1 MTVLSRRIIVADANV
16 LINLMHV
23 NRLDFCSCMPGCAF
37 VVPDHVRDEIT
48 DKGQRAALDDAVSR
62 GVLHIEAIKNIDT
75 ISLFA
80 ELTTYV
86 GRGEASCLALAVE
99 RNWIVASDE
108 KRRFRREVENR
119 IGSGRIIGTRD
130 LYVLAI
136 QAGLITVEEA
146 DADKEILEQLRF
158 KMDFKSF
165 QDLVIK

>member
-1 MTVLSRRIIVADANV
+1 VTAHPRRTIIADANV

-23 NRLDFCSCMPGCAF
+23 NRLALCSNLPGCTF
-37 VVPDHVRDEIT
+37 VVPDHVVEEIT
-48 DKGQRAALDDAVSR
+48 NGDQKAKLDDALAR
-62 GVLHIEAIKNIDT
+62 GIFHIVAIKTIDT
-75 ISLFA
+75 ITLFA

-86 GRGEASCLALAVE
+86 GRGEAACLALAVE

-108 KRRFRREVENR
+108 KRRFRREAVNR

-146 DADKEILEQLRF
+146 DADKGILEQLRF

>member
-1 MTVLSRRIIVADANV
+1 VTVLPRRTIVADANV

-23 NRLDFCSCMPGCAF
+23 NRLNLCSYLPDCTF

-48 DKGQRAALDDAVSR
+48 DKVQRAALDDAVTR
-62 GVLHIEAIKNIDT
+62 RIFHIEVIKTIDT

-86 GRGEASCLALAVE
+86 GRGEAACLALSVE
-99 RNWIVASDE
+99 RNWIIASDE
-108 KRRFRREVENR
+108 KRRFRREAENR

-146 DADKEILEQLRF
+146 DADKERLEQLRF

>member
-1 MTVLSRRIIVADANV
+1 MKALPRRTIVADANV

-23 NRLDFCSCMPGCAF
+23 NRLDLCSCLPGCTF

-48 DKGQRAALDDAVSR
+48 DKGQRVALDDAVTR
-62 GVLHIEAIKNIDT
+62 GIFHIEAIKAIDT

-86 GRGEASCLALAVE
+86 GRGEAACLALAVE
-99 RNWIVASDE
+99 RSWIIASDE
-108 KRRFRREVENR
+108 KRRFRREAENR

-146 DADKEILEQLRF
+146 DADKATLERRRF

-165 QDLVIK
+165 QELVIK